1 MIIKDSKILVIGGGG
16 IGCGVAY
23 SLCKAGYNDLIVIEK
38 NSDLASETTSQGAGL
53 VGQLRDDI
61 NRVNLAKWSVNVFDH
76 LQANAKIKPE
86 WNQVGSL
93 RVALT
98 EEKAIKF
105 EKLRKTALKAE
116 VHAEWISSKKAKEL
130 WPFFD
135 FTTASGVLWCKTD
148 GYLSPPKLAK
158 SYAAET
164 KEMGGEFATDITV
177 EEIISSNGKVTGVKT
192 NRGIISCDI
201 LINAAGAHAW
211 HVAKMAGLDLPIFP
225 IRHEYLVS
233 SNIENINPNLPT
245 IRIPEAAL
253 YLRAKKKGL
262 LLGGWESNSLLID
275 PKIFSKNQRP
285 PRIKDDIE
293 VMEWFKSQLTAINKN
308 DSDFEIKEIYKGW
321 PTFVPDGK
329 FIVGPTKVLKG
340 FIMAAGCNAHG
351 ISGSAGIGKHVLDSI
366 TGENFTQYLST
377 LSPDRF
383 VDKNWNREEA
393 MNKSQKIYEGYYK

>member
-1 MIIKDSKILVIGGGG
+1 MIIKDSKILIIGGGG

-61 NRVNLAKWSVNVFDH
+61 NRVHLAKWSVNVFDH
-76 LQANAKIKPE
+76 LEANAKIKPE

-98 EEKAIKF
+98 EEKVIKF

-116 VHAEWISSKKAKEL
+116 VDAEWISSKKAREM

-135 FTTASGVLWCKTD
+135 FTNVSGVLWCKTD
-148 GYLSPPKLAK
+148 GYLSPQMLAK
-158 SYAAET
+158 SYASET
-164 KEMGGEFATDITV
+164 KEMGGKIATDITV

-233 SNIENINPNLPT
+233 SNIENINSNLPT

-275 PKIFSKNQRP
+275 PKFFFKNQRT

-308 DSDFEIKEIYKGW
+308 DNDFEIKEIYKGW

-329 FIVGPTKVLKG
+329 FIVGPTKIMKG

-383 VDKNWNREEA
+383 VDKKWNREEA